1 MRLGVDIGFVFGA
14 ELAQQQA
21 LGFDR
26 EPAVHALILAGR
38 EQGGQGAAPRGGE
51 PQRRLK
57 RLTAGPSSAER
68 RPLSG

>member
-1 MRLGVDIGFVFGA
+1 MRLGVDIGLVFGA

-21 LGFDR
+21 LGFDG
-26 EPAVHALILAGR
+26 EPAIHALILAGR

-57 RLTAGPSSAER
+57 
-68 RPLSG
+68 